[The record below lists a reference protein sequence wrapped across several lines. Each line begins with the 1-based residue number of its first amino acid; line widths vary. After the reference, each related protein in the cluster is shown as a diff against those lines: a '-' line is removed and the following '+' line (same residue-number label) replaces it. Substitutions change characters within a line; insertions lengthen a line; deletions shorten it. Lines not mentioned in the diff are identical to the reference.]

1 MNKTTKA
8 ENQHPYNLEV
18 LSQRIEDLESI
29 IQGYQNVI
37 ASMLKMKNINSFFN
51 TIEHILFV
59 LDMQGNILQVNDT
72 VTHKLGYSQD
82 ELSGQSVL
90 IVHPPEQREEAGKIV
105 AEMLAGRAEYCPV
118 PVMTRDGVQI
128 PVETRVTLGK
138 WSGQDVIFGITKD
151 ISDIKAS
158 GKILKSFSRKPGL
171 HGP

>member
-1 MNKTTKA
+1 MNTTTKA

-18 LSQRIEDLESI
+18 LRQRIEDLESI

-37 ASMLKMKNINSFFN
+37 AKHVENEKNINSFFN
-51 TIEHILFV
+51 TIEHMLFV

-105 AEMLAGRAEYCPV
+105 AE
-118 PVMTRDGVQI
+118 I
-128 PVETRVTLGK
+128 PVSYTHLQAHRSHPAPALN
-138 WSGQDVIFGITKD
+138 SPQ
-151 ISDIKAS
+151 
-158 GKILKSFSRKPGL
+158 SR
-171 HGP
+171 